1 MHLCLL
7 IAVVAALQGSGR
19 VAVADGVGRATTW
32 VRDRLG
38 ITDDSAISRFH
49 RWGVRMSD
57 GVFNAT
63 QVMVEDISL
72 WADGARASFGR
83 AIRQAEDALTGSDP
97 KKPETPPSPER
108 KE

>member
-1 MHLCLL
+1 VHLCLL

-38 ITDDSAISRFH
+38 ITEDSAISRFH

-57 GVFNAT
+57 GLFNAT

-72 WADGARASFGR
+72 WVDGTRASVGR
-83 AIRQAEDALTGSDP
+83 AIRDAEDALTGSDP